1 MPAREFFVGVIS
13 DTHGLL
19 RPEALDVLRG
29 SDMIIH
35 AGDVGKPEVI
45 ARLGEVAPLHVV
57 CGNVDQESWAAALPM
72 TELVEV
78 GDHRFFVLH
87 DIAELDVDPVAAGLA
102 AVVFG
107 HSHRPS
113 IETRNGVLFLNPGSA
128 GPRRFKLPITVARVK
143 TSGRHIRADI
153 VDLGV

>member
-1 MPAREFFVGVIS
+1 MPAREFVVGVIS

-78 GDHRFFVLH
+78 GDHHFFVLH
-87 DIAELDVDPVAAGLA
+87 DVAQLDVDPAAAGFA

>member
-1 MPAREFFVGVIS
+1 MGARELVLGVIS

-19 RPEALDVLRG
+19 RPEALDALRG

-45 ARLGEVAPLHVV
+45 DRLGEVAPTHVV
-57 CGNVDQESWAAALPM
+57 RGNIDNGSWAAALPM
-72 TELVEV
+72 TELVTL
-78 GDHRFFVLH
+78 GKHRLFVLH
-87 DIAELDVDPVAAGLA
+87 DLSQLDVDPAAAGFA

-113 IETRNGVLFLNPGSA
+113 IETRSGILFLNPGSA
-128 GPRRFKLPITVARVK
+128 GPRRFKLPVTIARVK
-143 TSGRHIRADI
+143 TSGQRLRADI
-153 VDLGV
+153 VELQI

>member
-45 ARLGEVAPLHVV
+45 DRLGEVAPVHVV
-57 CGNVDQESWAAALPM
+57 CGNIDQGSWAAALPM

-87 DIAELDVDPVAAGLA
+87 DIAQLDVNPAAAGFA

>member
-1 MPAREFFVGVIS
+1 MSAREFIVGVIS

-19 RPEALDVLRG
+19 RPEALDALRG
-29 SDMIIH
+29 SDLIIH

-45 ARLGEVAPLHVV
+45 DRLGEVAPLRVV
-57 CGNVDQESWAAALPM
+57 CGNIDKGSWAAALPM
-72 TELVEV
+72 TELVDV

-87 DIAELDVDPVAAGLA
+87 DIAQLDVDPVAAGFA

-143 TSGRHIRADI
+143 TSGRHLRADI
-153 VDLGV
+153 VDLGL

>member
-1 MPAREFFVGVIS
+1 MPAREFVVGVIS

-19 RPEALDVLRG
+19 RPEALEVLRG

-45 ARLGEVAPLHVV
+45 ARLGEVAPVHVV
-57 CGNVDQESWAAALPM
+57 CGNVDQGSWAAALPM

-87 DIAELDVDPVAAGLA
+87 DIAQLDVDPVAAGLGA
-102 AVVFG
+102 IVFG

-153 VDLGV
+153 VDLGT

>member
-1 MPAREFFVGVIS
+1 MPAHELVVGVIS

-19 RPEALDVLRG
+19 RAEALDALRG
-29 SDMIIH
+29 SDVIIH

-45 ARLGEVAPLHVV
+45 DRLGEVAPLHVV
-57 CGNVDQESWAAALPM
+57 CGNIDKGSWAAALPL

-87 DIAELDVDPVAAGLA
+87 DIAQLDVDPVAAGFA

-113 IETRNGVLFLNPGSA
+113 IETRNGVLLLNPGSA

-143 TSGRHIRADI
+143 TSGRHICADI
-153 VDLGV
+153 VDLGT

>member
-1 MPAREFFVGVIS
+1 MRARELVLGVIS

-19 RPEALDVLRG
+19 RPEALDALRG

-45 ARLGEVAPLHVV
+45 DRLGEVAPTHVV
-57 CGNVDQESWAAALPM
+57 RGNIDNGSWAAALPM
-72 TELVEV
+72 TELVTL
-78 GDHRFFVLH
+78 GKHRLFVLH
-87 DIAELDVDPVAAGLA
+87 DLSQLDVDPAAAGFA

-113 IETRNGVLFLNPGSA
+113 IETRSGILFLNPGSA
-128 GPRRFKLPITVARVK
+128 GPRRFKLPVTIARVK
-143 TSGRHIRADI
+143 TSGQRLRADI
-153 VDLGV
+153 VELQI